1 MNPNL
6 NNYFSAVFKD
16 FTTQLQN
23 NGTRIEISVE
33 DLYKAVEEANNSS
46 EKFYEYIRNK
56 QLSNDVLTA
65 NMVDGDCLHNM
76 TETMLNIAV
85 TNNKSFSEKSWN
97 QRKYYDSSN
106 QVIDDTADS
115 FNKVNA
121 KKFIERIDKVNSN
134 IANLSKFLSSYPE
147 YSFSDYSYDN
157 KKEYYQYALTNEKT
171 SSSGLYPVIKKEVDR
186 ISSNSGKYFY
196 RIQINSELTTLY
208 REGTCDFTKLPF
220 LTVDNSK
227 IKVIKRFYGASADV
241 PLYAIA
247 TFVKDITVNVPK
259 NKVVISQNGS
269 LTEADKR
276 AIRDL
281 YKEPFVN
288 AMKDAGDNS
297 VDEATIRAAV
307 DNAKVKLESGK
318 LFISVPGMKTQ
329 VVNLSSITQT
339 FDAAKQEATNTIK
352 ALTNLD
358 ENAKKPFLDQVT
370 NAQKPEDVT
379 KAVAAAQLA

>member
-208 REGTCDFTKLPF
+208 REGTCDFTKQ
-220 LTVDNSK
+220 
-227 IKVIKRFYGASADV
+227 IG
-241 PLYAIA
+241 
-247 TFVKDITVNVPK
+247 
-259 NKVVISQNGS
+259 
-269 LTEADKR
+269 R
-276 AIRDL
+276 AH
-281 YKEPFVN
+281 V
-288 AMKDAGDNS
+288 
-297 VDEATIRAAV
+297 
-307 DNAKVKLESGK
+307 
-318 LFISVPGMKTQ
+318 
-329 VVNLSSITQT
+329 
-339 FDAAKQEATNTIK
+339 
-352 ALTNLD
+352 
-358 ENAKKPFLDQVT
+358 
-370 NAQKPEDVT
+370 
-379 KAVAAAQLA
+379 